1 MEIGLLVFLF
11 IVAIAM
17 IALSA
22 TEAVSLY
29 KEWKGIKKQLNNK
42 NHE

>member
-1 MEIGLLVFLF
+1 MCVA
-11 IVAIAM
+11 AIAM